1 MVLRQAVA
9 ITRCRSTRPGCASTR
24 HYNVVSKA
32 FPVLKYEMFVIL
44 YGSVFVKSGQEIG
57 GANLYKPSLTY
68 REIRTES

>member
-32 FPVLKYEMFVIL
+32 FRVLKYEMFVIL
-44 YGSVFVKSGQEIG
+44 YGSVVRQERAG
-57 GANLYKPSLTY
+57 NWRRQLV
-68 REIRTES
+68 